1 MCVNVG
7 REYFQVSDGLGLE
20 PNNPDV
26 PGDLYGFVTNT
37 GDYTVKK
44 GVRHNDGTYSY
55 SFIIHVVEASLFSEL
70 VFESDPS

>member
-26 PGDLYGFVTNT
+26 PGDLYGFVTNPD
-37 GDYTVKK
+37 DYTVK
-44 GVRHNDGTYSY
+44 
-55 SFIIHVVEASLFSEL
+55 
-70 VFESDPS
+70 